1 MDASTVIDR
10 LALAPLEGEG
20 GWFRRLHAD
29 GASAAI
35 VYLLAPGERSAL
47 HRLDVTEVWHR
58 YDGGA
63 AALLLLHPDGTA
75 SEPVVGVDLAAGQC
89 PQVVVPAGTW
99 MGAEPVGGAVLLGC
113 TTAPPFRWEGFELGD
128 ADALARGWPQSA
140 ARIARLAPG

>member
-1 MDASTVIDR
+1 MDADTVIAR
-10 LALAPLEGEG
+10 LGLAPLEGEG

-29 GASAAI
+29 AASAAI
-35 VYLLAPGERSAL
+35 VYLLAPGEYSAL

-63 AALLLLHPDGTA
+63 AHLLLLHPDGSVT
-75 SEPVVGVDLAAGQC
+75 EPVVGADLDAGQM

-99 MGAEPVGGAVLLGC
+99 MAAEPLGGAVLIGC

-128 ADALARGWPQSA
+128 ADGLARGWPEA
-140 ARIARLAPG
+140 AERIRRLAPR